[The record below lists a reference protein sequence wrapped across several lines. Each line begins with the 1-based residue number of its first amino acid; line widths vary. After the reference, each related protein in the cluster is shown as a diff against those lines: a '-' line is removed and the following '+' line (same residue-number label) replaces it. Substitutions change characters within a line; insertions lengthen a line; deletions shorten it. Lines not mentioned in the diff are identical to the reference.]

1 LPEKCY
7 LNQSVYHRTSALDSK
22 APGSKTDGKV
32 EEGDAAKTGG
42 KADGDTSKT
51 DRDAQGRRGEN
62 NKENRR
68 SRSTSPRNRRRRGD
82 RSPTPKPLR
91 IHIGRLTRNV
101 TKDHLTEIFSAYG
114 SVKMVEMSKERGPAF
129 SHLHRGFAYVE
140 YATAEEAETAMK
152 HMDGGSFHYLRIF

>member
-1 LPEKCY
+1 MCICF
-7 LNQSVYHRTSALDSK
+7 RTPATDSK
-22 APGSKTDGKV
+22 TVGKVLDGKPH
-32 EEGDAAKTGG
+32 DDTAAKAKTESDAT
-42 KADGDTSKT
+42 KAGDQRAKSGRPDTS
-51 DRDAQGRRGEN
+51 

-68 SRSTSPRNRRRRGD
+68 SRSASPRSGRRR

-114 SVKMVEMSKERGPAF
+114 TVKAVEMSKERGAAF
-129 SHLHRGFAYVE
+129 GHLHRGFAYVE

-152 HMDGGSFHYLRIF
+152 HMDGGRLLA